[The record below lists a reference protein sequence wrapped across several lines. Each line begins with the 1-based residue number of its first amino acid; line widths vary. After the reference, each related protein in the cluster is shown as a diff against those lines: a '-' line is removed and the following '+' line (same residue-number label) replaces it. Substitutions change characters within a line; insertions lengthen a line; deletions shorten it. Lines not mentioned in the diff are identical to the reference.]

1 MQGKI
6 TSEQWKNN
14 NDLCIAKEIEKD
26 LIDLCIVRSLMTHYL
41 IVNRMELFLENL
53 FEWMCQNTNQAIP

>member
-6 TSEQWKNN
+6 TSDLWKKN
-14 NDLCIAKEIEKD
+14 NDLCIAKEIQKH
-26 LIDLCIVRSLMTHYL
+26 LIDFCIVRSLMIHYV

-53 FEWMCQNTNQAIP
+53 FEWMCQNTYQAMP

>member
-1 MQGKI
+1 
-6 TSEQWKNN
+6 
-14 NDLCIAKEIEKD
+14 
-26 LIDLCIVRSLMTHYL
+26 MTHYV

>member
-41 IVNRMELFLENL
+41 IVKRMELFLENL